1 MREEGGKRVGRRRR
15 GEARR
20 ATREPRTIVQPGAE
34 TRGVRDDSKEGNSAS
49 FGLKMAV
56 AREGRDETRGFPIA
70 RSGGCRPG
78 NPRTRTRAWSLRT
91 VSVRAVAVGARA
103 TRAGEASVRT
113 RVIRCSGDLRDWCRL
128 PLSRCAPG
136 RADTRRDLTRA
147 TRATRVARPRP
158 RSFLTFLSAG
168 ANDATLAGTSTRG
181 RRGDPDRDARRVAR
195 GLPSLSTRQH
205 PAGPVPGGPGGP
217 PRAPGRSLP
226 TRSSCLR
233 GPI

>member
-1 MREEGGKRVGRRRR
+1 MC
-15 GEARR
+15 
-20 ATREPRTIVQPGAE
+20 
-34 TRGVRDDSKEGNSAS
+34 DDSKEGNSAS

-78 NPRTRTRAWSLRT
+78 NPRTRTRASSLRT

-113 RVIRCSGDLRDWCRL
+113 RVTRCSGDLRDWCRL

-158 RSFLTFLSAG
+158 RSFLTYFSP
-168 ANDATLAGTSTRG
+168 LARTTRPWRG
-181 RRGDPDRDARRVAR
+181 RRRGVVAVTRIATRDASRGVFRRCRRVNTQR
-195 GLPSLSTRQH
+195 GRSPAA
-205 PAGPVPGGPGGP
+205 PAGP
-217 PRAPGRSLP
+217 RAPPVGRCRLGPRGSADPSDLFFHPARFP
-226 TRSSCLR
+226 TRSSCSTR
-233 GPI
+233 RVSPSRNSSRRTT